1 MTEEIAKKR
10 IEELVKE
17 LNEHNY
23 KYYVLSEP
31 SISDYEFDM
40 LLEELKKLE
49 EQFPQFL
56 LSYSPTQRVG
66 GDITKKFTLVKHE
79 YPMFSLANSY
89 SREEVAEFISR
100 ISKTIEQDVEYTCEL
115 KYDGVAISI
124 TYENGIMQN
133 AVTRGDGEKGD
144 DITANIKTIP
154 SIPIQLRG
162 QNFPQKIIARGEIYL
177 PKKSFET
184 INRER
189 EENGEPPFAN
199 PRNTAS
205 GTLKLQDSS
214 IVASRKLE
222 SFMYYFISDSL
233 SETSHFEIMQTTKKW
248 GFRTPSQENRF
259 IEKCSSLE
267 AIFNFIDYWN
277 THRFNLPFDI
287 DGVVIKVNNL
297 QQQEIL
303 GYTAKSPRWA
313 IAYKFKAEQTSTI
326 LQSVSFQVGR
336 TGAITPVANL
346 TPVLL
351 AGTVVKRASLHNA
364 DQIAKLDL
372 RIGDSVFVEKGGE
385 IIPKIV
391 GVDLS
396 KRTINAELLKYI
408 ENCPECGTKL
418 IRKESEAAHYC
429 PNEWECPPQLK
440 GKISHFTFRKAM
452 DIEGLGEETVELLF
466 NSGLI
471 KNIAD
476 IYELKKDE
484 LLKLERM
491 AEKSVANLLNGIE
504 NSKKIPFERVL
515 FALGIRYVG
524 ETVAKKL
531 AKHFKNIDNIKNAN
545 FIELTQTDEIGD
557 KIAESILS
565 YFAEPKNISILNKL
579 ISYGL
584 CFSLS
589 EEQLI
594 GTSTKLNGLSFV
606 VSGVFSTFSRDE
618 LKESIEKNGGKVVGS
633 ISSKT
638 NFLIAGENIGPSKK
652 EKAEKLSIKIL
663 SEQEYRKMIE

>member
-297 QQQEIL
+297 QQQDIL

-565 YFAEPKNISILNKL
+565 YFAEPKNTSILNKL

>member
-1 MTEEIAKKR
+1 MTEEFVKKR
-10 IEELVKE
+10 IEEIVNE

-23 KYYVLSEP
+23 KYYVLSAP
-31 SISDYEFDM
+31 TISDYEFDM

-49 EQFPQFL
+49 EQYPQYL
-56 LSYSPTQRVG
+56 LPYSPTQRVG
-66 GDITKKFTLVKHE
+66 GDITKNFPLVKHE

-89 SREEVAEFISR
+89 SREEVADFILR
-100 ISKTIEQDVEYTCEL
+100 ISKAIEENIEFTCEL

-124 TYENGIMQN
+124 TYENGIMLN

-144 DITANIKTIP
+144 DITANVKTIP

-162 QNFPQKIIARGEIYL
+162 NNFPKKIIARGEIYL

-189 EENGEPPFAN
+189 DENGEPRFAN

-214 IVASRKLE
+214 MVASRKLE
-222 SFMYYFISDSL
+222 SFMYYFISDSF
-233 SETSHFEIMQTTKKW
+233 SESSHFEIMQTTQKW
-248 GFRTPSQENRF
+248 GFRTPNQENRF
-259 IEKCSSLE
+259 IEKCNSLE
-267 AIFNFIDYWN
+267 SIFSFIDYWN
-277 THRFNLPFDI
+277 TQRFNLPFDI

-351 AGTVVKRASLHNA
+351 AGTIVKRASLHNA
-364 DQIAKLDL
+364 DQIDKLDI
-372 RIGDSVFVEKGGE
+372 RVGDTVFVEKGGE

-391 GVDLS
+391 GIDIS
-396 KRTINAELLKYI
+396 KRESNSAIFKYI
-408 ENCPECGTKL
+408 EHCPECDTKL
-418 IRKESEAAHYC
+418 IRKEGEAAHYC

-440 GKISHFTFRKAM
+440 GKIAHFTFRKAM
-452 DIEGLGEETVELLF
+452 DIDGLGEETVELLF
-466 NSGLI
+466 NSRLI
-471 KNIAD
+471 RNIAD
-476 IYELKKDE
+476 IYELKKE
-484 LLKLERM
+484 QLLTLERM
-491 AEKSVANLLNGIE
+491 AEKSVTNLLNGIE

-531 AKHFKNIDNIKNAN
+531 AKHFKNINNIKNAN
-545 FIELTQTDEIGD
+545 FFELTQAEEIGD

-565 YFAEPKNISILNKL
+565 YFAEPRNTSILDKL

-589 EEQLI
+589 EEQLS
-594 GTSTKLNGLSFV
+594 GTSTKLNELSFV
-606 VSGVFSTFSRDE
+606 VSGVFATFSRDE
-618 LKESIEKNGGKVVGS
+618 LKESIEKNGGKVVSS

-638 NFLIAGENIGPSKK
+638 SFLIAG
-652 EKAEKLSIKIL
+652 
-663 SEQEYRKMIE
+663 